1 MQIAP
6 HNVVQDTDHF
16 AYLQKAGE
24 IKAQALSQRILIN
37 I

>member
-6 HNVVQDTDHF
+6 RNVVQGTDDF

-24 IKAQALSQRILIN
+24 IKVQALNQRILIN